1 MASSAQPINLLRR
14 RRPHEHAPVGFIEL
28 FFDLV
33 FVFAVTQLSHRLIE
47 HYSVRGAVE
56 TLLLFLAVWWAW
68 IDTSW
73 VTNWLDPQK
82 RPVRVMLLVLMLAG
96 LVLSTSIPEA
106 FGERAIYFALAYV
119 FIQVGRSLFMLWAL
133 HRHDRG
139 NYRNFQRIT
148 AWFML
153 FSALWIAGAFAE
165 GDLRLAIWALAVV
178 IENLAPMVG
187 FWTPGLDRSTTADWV
202 VEGSHMAER
211 CGLFIIIALGESILV
226 TGATFAALE
235 WSWLNKLAFLVA
247 FVGSVALWWIY
258 FDSGQQR
265 GSHTIAES
273 ADPGRLARLAY
284 TYFHIPIVAGI
295 IVSAVATE
303 FVLMH
308 PTGHTDF
315 GVAAAILYGPAAFLV
330 GTALFKKATLGRWP
344 LGHLLGAVLLV
355 LLTAL
360 ADMLPPIS
368 LGGSAAIVLVAVA
381 VGEVVADRRSE
392 VPP

>member
-1 MASSAQPINLLRR
+1 MARSAQSSNLLRH

-56 TLLLFLAVWWAW
+56 TFLLFLAVWWAW

-73 VTNWLDPQK
+73 VTNWLDPQR

-106 FGERAIYFALAYV
+106 FGERAIYFAGAYA
-119 FIQVGRSLFMLWAL
+119 FIQVGRSLFMMWAL
-133 HRHDRG
+133 RLYDPV

-148 AWFML
+148 AWFTL
-153 FSALWIAGAFAE
+153 FSALWIAGAFAD
-165 GDLRLAIWALAVV
+165 GDLRLAIWALAVAV
-178 IENLAPMVG
+178 ENVAPGIG
-187 FWTPGLDRSTTADWV
+187 FWTPGLGRSTTADWV

-226 TGATFAALE
+226 TGATFAGLE
-235 WSWLNKLAFLVA
+235 WTWLNKLAFLVA

-265 GSHTIAES
+265 GSRTIAES
-273 ADPGRLARLAY
+273 TDPGRLARLAY

-295 IVSAVATE
+295 IVSAVADE

-308 PTGHTDF
+308 PTGHTGF

-330 GTALFKKATLGRWP
+330 GTALFKKATLGRWAT
-344 LGHLLGAVLLV
+344 GHLLGAAVLV

-360 ADMLPPIS
+360 ADALSPIS
-368 LGGSAAIVLVAVA
+368 LGGCTAIVLVVVA
-381 VGEVVADRRSE
+381 VGEVIADRRSE
-392 VPP
+392 AVP